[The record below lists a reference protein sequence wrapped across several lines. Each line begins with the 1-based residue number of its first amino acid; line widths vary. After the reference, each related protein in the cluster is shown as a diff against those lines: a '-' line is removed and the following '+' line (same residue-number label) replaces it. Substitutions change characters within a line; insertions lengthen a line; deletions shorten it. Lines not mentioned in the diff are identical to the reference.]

1 MRTEKWDEEITS
13 RLIYL
18 VNPETNTVLD
28 PETGKPP
35 PPVTKYDVLNR
46 IDRKTHRLVQVAE
59 GVNMP
64 IPKGEGEEEAGDKVL
79 QGVSYSP
86 FGQAQQKSGND
97 KGDIPVCKI
106 ISKKSAYESQK
117 RRAADA
123 KAKKKVSAV
132 TSSVKTLEL
141 NWAIDANDLAHRTNT
156 IKRFLEEGRKVEVV
170 LAAKKR
176 GRKASGEECE
186 QVLGQLRGCV
196 KAVEGARE
204 VKALEGKMGGFAVL
218 SFQGRVV
225 KGAEMKEEG
234 G

>member
-1 MRTEKWDEEITS
+1 M
-13 RLIYL
+13 
-18 VNPETNTVLD
+18 
-28 PETGKPP
+28 
-35 PPVTKYDVLNR
+35 
-46 IDRKTHRLVQVAE
+46 QVAD

-64 IPKGEGEEEAGDKVL
+64 MPKEEGEGEGEEEKEP

-86 FGQAQQKSGND
+86 FGQAQQKPGSD

-141 NWAIDANDLAHRTNT
+141 NWAIDANDLSHRTNT

-176 GRKASGEECE
+176 GRRASGEECE
-186 QVLGQLRGCV
+186 QVLGQLRRCV